1 MDSVRYRTIASLF
14 LVGYNAEMNTAS
26 GSRMLIDLLGG
37 ERIVQTKPFRPD
49 DETHT
54 SKVRESS
61 IKKNTCVPA
70 VVTDWLS
77 MGIFTVTG

>member
-1 MDSVRYRTIASLF
+1 MDSVRYRTIGSLF

-26 GSRMLIDLLGG
+26 GSRMLIGLLG